1 MKFIERFARRQTAP
15 QPAAEAVGTPLLMA
29 LEPRIMF
36 DASVAVVA
44 QDATAQATADAAK
57 DTASS
62 ADAASQAPVAT
73 ADTRSTQSERH
84 EVVFIDGQVANVE
97 QLVAGL
103 GNNAEVVVL
112 DPNKD
117 GLQQMA
123 DYLKGR
129 ENLDAIHL
137 LSHGADG
144 TVQLGNVWLASNNL
158 AQHSDALQ
166 SIGAA
171 LKADGDLLLYGCRV
185 GESAN
190 GQAFLDDL
198 ASLTGAD
205 VAASAD
211 DTGAASLGGNWTLER
226 STGLIETTALGA
238 QMDGYQS
245 LLAVSFSGGV
255 NGTTPTVT
263 TGTQMRYVLGD
274 FNNDGISDILYQ
286 TGTAAGSAWLFS
298 AGRADGTFETAVAQ
312 GSSPFAN
319 VTLID
324 AAAAGYN
331 YYAADFD
338 GDGDTDLLGVTTTS
352 GPAYLYRNVNGTFTR
367 EIASGF
373 NGTQYGVRLVVGDF
387 NGDGAADILYQPGS
401 VDTSNSWRYALNNG
415 DGTFTDTALASTVF
429 SGLTLP
435 GYLTYNYRVVDFDGD
450 GDLDIF
456 VFTNNTTG
464 TLYRNDGTAFTSVT
478 IASAPMPA
486 FAARALIGDFDGDG
500 DADIFY
506 QSAAAVGSAWLY
518 AENLGNG
525 TFAAAVTQ
533 NLSPFAGVIMTDF
546 ANQNVRVADMDGD
559 GDLDVVGTAAGQ
571 NFSVYYQSGSTPK
584 LVSSTPA
591 DDTLNVS
598 PTANITL
605 TFSQSVTKGT
615 GNIYIV
621 RTSDN
626 VVVQTISVSSGQVTG
641 SGTTWTIDP
650 SDLAQ
655 GVAYAVRIDSKTF
668 VNADGKVFLGILNNT
683 RLNFTTATNA
693 APVVSNLNG
702 DAVSYSEKG
711 SGVLIDAGSNALVT
725 DADSS
730 NFGGGNVRVS
740 VTGGAVSGEDVL
752 SIRNAGTAAGQIAV
766 SGSNVLYGGVI
777 IGSFTGGSGGNALVV
792 SLNANATPSA
802 VSALLQNLV
811 YSNSNS
817 TAPNTGTR
825 TISVSVTD
833 DTGTSSTAAAVTV
846 NVLAVNDPPQVTANG
861 TNPTFTEDGAA
872 VAVFSGAAIST
883 VESGQTINQLTLTVS
898 NLANGIAEKLVI
910 DGSDVTLTNGTSV
923 VTFGN
928 GLIVSVSVA
937 SGTATL
943 TITHGGLSTATA
955 QSILNSI
962 AYRNDSNAP
971 TGTLRTVTLTSV
983 RDSGG
988 TSNGGIDTSA
998 LSITSV
1004 VTLVAVNDAPV
1015 LSGGPSVIA
1024 ATNEDTTSNAVAVS
1038 TILAGASYSD
1048 ADADAASGIAII
1060 ATAGRGT
1067 WQYSTDGTT
1076 WTSFGSVSTSSALLL
1091 ASTSQV
1097 RYIPDGANGENVS
1110 FTYRAWDHTTGTA
1123 ATNGSPNTGDTT
1135 ANGGTTAYSTG
1146 TAQVTLIV
1154 TSVNDA
1160 PVITPVNPT
1169 LPGLTDTATNNIG
1182 SGVSTLLGGVTDVDS
1197 GALKGIV
1204 VTGIT
1209 GTYGTWQFS
1218 TDNGATWINIGS
1230 ASDTYGLLLSPAD
1243 RLRFVPDGVHGETAT
1258 VTYRAWDQTGGTQG
1272 LQGLRTNVAGLTG
1285 GSNAYSS
1292 ATDTASV
1299 VVTAVNDA
1307 PVVTGSGGSVAWTE
1321 GNNVTSTPVIIDSG
1335 LIVSDPDGPSI
1346 ASATVSLGGS
1356 YVLGEDTLGITLD
1369 AATTGNITAMW
1380 NAITGTLTLSAAGG
1394 ATQAQ
1399 FQEALRSVTYTN
1411 NSDTPTTTTR
1421 TVSIKV
1427 NDGSL
1432 DSNVVTRNVTL
1443 TAVNDAPQ
1451 ISAPTNVSVTEDTLS
1466 PVTGIVISDVDSSSG
1481 TLTLTVAAGNLSGVS
1496 TGGVSVAGSG
1506 SALVLTGTLSSIN
1519 AYIAAGNL
1527 KYTTA
1532 LNANGSVTLGI
1543 SVDTASV
1550 ATVTRSLTLDITPVN
1565 DAPTIT
1571 MPVSINVTEDVAMPL
1586 SGISFADVDAGSGS
1600 VTVTFSVA
1608 SGNGTL
1614 TGSPSSGVAIAG
1626 SGTNSIVLEG
1636 TVGDINS
1643 MISNGHLSY
1652 LGAANATGVKT
1663 LSISINDNGNTGSGG
1678 PLTVSADLSLVIAA
1692 VNDAPVN
1699 SLPPSQTV
1707 LQDNVLTFST
1717 GNGNL
1722 ISVSDV
1728 DIGANPMVVTLTANH
1743 GLLTLSQTTGLSFIV
1758 GNGSSNAT
1766 MTFSGSLSDI
1776 NAALNGLTF
1785 APTAG
1790 YFGTGSLT
1798 IESNDQGN
1806 SGSGGAK
1813 SDIDTLLITVSPA
1826 NPKVV
1831 SVTALPGSDGQH
1843 KVGDTV
1849 YIVVNF
1855 DNAVVVDLTG
1865 GQPSL
1870 LLETGA
1876 IDREAVYISG
1886 SGSNQLVFRYTV
1898 QAGDTSA
1905 DLDYASTASL
1915 HANGAVLQSGAGYS
1929 AVLTLPTVGGANS
1942 LGGQQAI
1949 VVDGI
1954 VPTIS
1959 SVTLPADGNYR
1970 LGQNL
1975 DFVVNFSEAVTVD
1988 STGGTPRLAVTLD
2001 NGGIVYADYLSGS
2014 GGSALVFRLTVASG
2028 QLDTNGI
2035 SVGNTLQLNGGS
2047 VRDQAGNAS
2056 TTAFT
2061 PGNSSGILVDGV
2073 VPSVASVA
2081 VPANGSYK
2089 AGEVLSFTVNTSEA
2103 VFASGAPRLALDI
2116 GGTTRYATL
2125 VAGSSGGSTL
2135 VFEYTVQAGDND
2147 ADGISVAS
2155 SLDLNGGSVKD
2166 AAGNDMNLILN
2177 SVGSTA
2183 EVVVDSVA
2191 PSVASISRAGASPTN
2206 SGSLSYTVT
2215 FSEAVSGVDLSDF
2228 SVTFGGSASGSLASI
2243 TQVDGRTYSVLI
2255 NNLSGAGDVTLS
2267 LNGSG
2272 TGIADAA
2279 GNAISGGLSGETYAV
2294 DRLAPVVNSV
2304 SVPGNG
2310 TYVAGQHLDFIVNL
2324 DENTQVDTS
2333 GGTPRIAVTLGN
2345 GEVAYAQYLSGSG
2358 SAALVFRLTV
2368 ANGQLDSDG
2377 ISLGNAI
2384 ELNGGTLRDYAG
2396 NDANLQLNNVADTRG
2411 VLVDAVVPVIASV
2424 DVPASG
2430 SYKAGDVLSFTVNTS
2445 EGVVAD
2451 TLGGTPR
2458 LVLTVGGVTR
2468 YASYVSGGADGALLF
2483 QYTVQAG
2490 DTASGGIGVNST
2502 LDLNGGHF
2510 NDPAGNALALSLNG
2524 LGSTAN
2530 VLIDTTT
2537 PYATSI
2543 TRLDTTPS
2551 TSASVSYSVTFSEQ
2565 VLHVDA
2571 SDFNLVFGG
2580 DVAGSI
2586 QSVSSTDGITYTV
2599 TLGGLTGTGT
2609 VRLDLKPGTDITD
2622 AAGNLI
2628 PGGRVGVNYAID
2640 RVAPSVST
2648 VAVPANGTYV
2658 AGQNLDFIVNLDEN
2672 TRVDTSGGTPRI
2684 AVTLGN
2690 GEVAYAQYLSG
2701 SGLQSLVF
2709 RLTIANGQLDS
2720 DGISLGNAIEL
2731 NGGTLRDNVGND
2743 ANLQLNNVADTRGVL
2758 VDAVVPVIASVDVP
2772 ASGSYKAGDVLSFT
2786 VNTSEGVVADTLGGT
2801 PRLVLT
2807 VGGVTRYASYVS
2819 GGADGALLFQ
2829 YTVQAGDTASG
2840 GIGVNNTLDLNGGHF
2855 NDPAGNAL
2863 ALSLNGLG
2871 STANVLI
2878 DTTTPYATGITR
2890 VDTTP
2895 TNSATVSYRVTF
2907 SETVANVDAS
2917 DFNLIFGGD
2926 VTGNIQS
2933 VSSLDGMTYTVTL
2946 ANLSGTGTVRLD
2958 LKPGTDIADAAG
2970 NLVPGGRV
2978 GVSYSIDRVAPSVT
2992 AVDVPANG
3000 TYVAGQNLDFTVHMS
3015 EVVQLDTSNGSPR
3028 LAVTLDN
3035 GGTVYAEYLSGA
3047 GSSVLVFRLTITSGQ
3062 LDTTGISVGSSL
3074 QLNGATLRDAV
3085 GNAAQTTLN
3094 GLPATDGILVDAVVP
3109 TVATVTLPSPGAYN
3123 AGDVLRFTVNA
3134 SEPVVVDT
3142 STGTPRL
3149 AVNIGG
3155 VTRYATY
3162 VSGSGTSALVF
3173 EYSIQ
3178 PGNNSTSGISLGA
3191 SIDLDGGS
3199 LTDAAGNAMNLAL
3212 NGTGSGAGIVVDT
3225 VAPQVSD
3232 IVRVDTTPSNA
3243 STVRYTVTFDESV
3256 SGVDSADFSLAFT
3269 GSASGRI
3276 ASVEQVN
3283 GRTYTIVVDNLSGAG
3298 NVRLDLNASGTGITD
3313 VAGNPI
3319 SGGLAG
3325 SVYSIDRV
3333 APSVTGVTVPASGTY
3348 VAGQQLDFTV
3358 NTDEAV
3364 LVDTGDGAPRL
3375 AITLDNGRVV
3385 YADYLA
3391 GSGGSALVFRLNV
3404 TSGMAGNGNFS
3415 VAPAIDLNGGSI
3427 RDARGNDAVTA
3438 LNNVGDTSGILVD
3451 ARAPR
3456 ATSIVVDG
3464 PVLPTDRSLS
3474 FTLTFDEPVSGVDAS
3489 DFSVLGTNTASGV
3502 VQQVQR
3508 IDASTYR
3515 IVVGSLRG
3523 QGTLA
3528 LSLNALGSGIQDA
3541 AGNAMALSL
3550 VGQAQGIQTQDVGD
3564 LQYRLNPPQALGD
3577 PRSTVLQPQV
3587 PGPQLNESVSPLL
3600 PGALFEVRSVGGD
3613 IQPLGTIFLGNASSA
3628 PSFIAQVFGSS
3639 DSAAVQA
3646 GFGGFAS
3653 GGNGVFG
3660 SSTLAAIFSHEV
3672 PGVSDMN
3679 VFNGSQWRPADLSQG
3694 LRGVFGVPTF
3704 GQQLQQL
3711 NDAEQRQVR
3720 DLAQALA
3727 QPAQIGRQ
3735 A

>member
-1 MKFIERFARRQTAP
+1 MKFIERFTRRQAAP

-57 DTASS
+57 DSTASS

-158 AQHSDALQ
+158 AQHSEALQ

-226 STGLIETTALGA
+226 SSGLIETTALGA

-324 AAAAGYN
+324 AAGAGYN

-401 VDTSNSWRYALNNG
+401 VDASNSWRYALNNG

-525 TFAAAVTQ
+525 TFAPAVTQ

-641 SGTTWTIDP
+641 FGTTWTIDP

-655 GVAYAVRIDSKTF
+655 GVAYAVRIDAKTF

-766 SGSNVLYGGVI
+766 SGFSVLYGGVT
-777 IGSFTGGSGGNALVV
+777 IGSFTGGTGGNALVV
-792 SLNANATPSA
+792 TLNANATPIA

-811 YSNSNS
+811 YSNSNT

-825 TISVSVTD
+825 IISVSVTD

-898 NLANGIAEKLVI
+898 NLANGTAEKLVI

-923 VTFGN
+923 FTSGN
-928 GLIVSVSVA
+928 GLTVSVSVA

-955 QSILNSI
+955 QSILNTI

-1369 AATTGNITAMW
+1369 AATTGNITATW

-1571 MPVSINVTEDVAMPL
+1571 TPVFINVTEDVAMPL

-1608 SGNGTL
+1608 NGNGTL
-1614 TGSPSSGVAIAG
+1614 TGSPSSGVAITG
-1626 SGTNSIVLEG
+1626 SGSNSIVLEG

-1886 SGSNQLVFRYTV
+1886 SGTNQLVFRYTV

-1915 HANGAVLQSGAGYS
+1915 RANGAVLQSGAGYS

-1942 LGGQQAI
+1942 LGGQQNI

-2001 NGGIVYADYLSGS
+2001 NGGIVYADYLYGS

-2047 VRDQAGNAS
+2047 VYDQAGNAS

-2103 VFASGAPRLALDI
+2103 V
-2116 GGTTRYATL
+2116 L
-2125 VAGSSGGSTL
+2125 V
-2135 VFEYTVQAGDND
+2135 
-2147 ADGISVAS
+2147 
-2155 SLDLNGGSVKD
+2155 
-2166 AAGNDMNLILN
+2166 
-2177 SVGSTA
+2177 
-2183 EVVVDSVA
+2183 
-2191 PSVASISRAGASPTN
+2191 
-2206 SGSLSYTVT
+2206 
-2215 FSEAVSGVDLSDF
+2215 
-2228 SVTFGGSASGSLASI
+2228 
-2243 TQVDGRTYSVLI
+2243 
-2255 NNLSGAGDVTLS
+2255 
-2267 LNGSG
+2267 
-2272 TGIADAA
+2272 
-2279 GNAISGGLSGETYAV
+2279 
-2294 DRLAPVVNSV
+2294 
-2304 SVPGNG
+2304 
-2310 TYVAGQHLDFIVNL
+2310 
-2324 DENTQVDTS
+2324 
-2333 GGTPRIAVTLGN
+2333 
-2345 GEVAYAQYLSGSG
+2345 
-2358 SAALVFRLTV
+2358 
-2368 ANGQLDSDG
+2368 
-2377 ISLGNAI
+2377 
-2384 ELNGGTLRDYAG
+2384 
-2396 NDANLQLNNVADTRG
+2396 
-2411 VLVDAVVPVIASV
+2411 
-2424 DVPASG
+2424 
-2430 SYKAGDVLSFTVNTS
+2430 
-2445 EGVVAD
+2445 D

-2458 LVLTVGGVTR
+2458 LVLNVGGVTR
-2468 YASYVSGGADGALLF
+2468 YASYVSGTAEGALLF

-2490 DTASGGIGVNST
+2490 DTASGGIGVSGT
-2502 LDLNGGHF
+2502 LDLNGGHV

-2524 LGSTAN
+2524 VGSTAG
-2530 VLIDTTT
+2530 VIVDTTT

-2709 RLTIANGQLDS
+2709 RLTVVNGQLDS
-2720 DGISLGNAIEL
+2720 DGISLGNVIEL

-2978 GVSYSIDRVAPSVT
+2978 GVSYAIDRVAPSVT

-3062 LDTTGISVGSSL
+3062 LDTTGISVGSGL

-3212 NGTGSGAGIVVDT
+3212 NGAGSGAGIIVDT

-3415 VAPAIDLNGGSI
+3415 VAPVIDLNGGSI

-3720 DLAQALA
+3720 DLAHALA